1 MFPIENFGPQFH
13 PAVVNKS
20 KSNKQSGNG
29 SNNKRP
35 RSRSPSPIGRSSS
48 SSKSSS
54 SSYSKSKNSSNKY
67 RIESDEEYDDDSDM
81 DDFIDDSEANPS
93 QISAMIGQMFGYDR
107 RKFRYVS
114 FSRILF
120 LNFFLKSKHF
130 FYKFRNED
138 DFDDRSMENNKFS
151 SIMKEEAYS
160 ARIGRQED
168 LEDMRRYALFSRN
181 FF

>member
-1 MFPIENFGPQFH
+1 MFPVENFGPQFH

-120 LNFFLKSKHF
+120 LNFFVKSKHF
-130 FYKFRNED
+130 FINLGTRTILMTDPWK
-138 DFDDRSMENNKFS
+138 
-151 SIMKEEAYS
+151 IT
-160 ARIGRQED
+160 
-168 LEDMRRYALFSRN
+168 N
-181 FF
+181 FLP

>member
-1 MFPIENFGPQFH
+1 MFLKENFGPQFH

-54 SSYSKSKNSSNKY
+54 SSFTKSKNSSNKY

-114 FSRILF
+114 FSRIF
-120 LNFFLKSKHF
+120 FFNFFREIKTFVLNLGTRTILMTDPWK
-130 FYKFRNED
+130 
-138 DFDDRSMENNKFS
+138 
-151 SIMKEEAYS
+151 IT
-160 ARIGRQED
+160 
-168 LEDMRRYALFSRN
+168 N
-181 FF
+181 FLP